1 MDTNNTHIDDFVK
14 DAVKRASLDHP
25 DDEFI
30 STLMNKVSRLEI
42 ENKAIVA
49 TPIISKNGWFLIGLI
64 IISIFS
70 MLIMFSSPGLSFP
83 DFNFSFNN
91 IISLYSAINIPSVFI
106 IGLSAFA
113 IFFTIQIF
121 LLSVMNSKS
130 R

>member
-1 MDTNNTHIDDFVK
+1 MDINNIDNFVK
-14 DAVKRASLDHP
+14 DAVRRASLDHP
-25 DDEFI
+25 DDKFV
-30 STLMNKVSRLEI
+30 SNLMNKVSRLET

-64 IISIFS
+64 IISIFT
-70 MLIMFSSPGLSFP
+70 MLLIFSSPSLSFP

-91 IISLYSAINIPSVFI
+91 IISLYSSVYIPTVFI

-121 LLSVMNSKS
+121 LLAAMNNKS